1 MTMTEP
7 DRLAI
12 LVAAIAK
19 LDPGGWSLT
28 VGGFACRALK
38 IKKPTPAEE
47 RELRDLM
54 HQTGLEHR
62 RVKYGGGYI
71 DCWDI
76 QK

>member
-1 MTMTEP
+1 MT
-7 DRLAI
+7 DRLAA
-12 LVAAIAK
+12 LKSAIDNLA
-19 LDPGGWSLT
+19 PGGWSLT
-28 VGGFACRALK
+28 VGGFAKRALK
-38 IKKPTPAEE
+38 LKSLTPADE

-62 RVKYGGGYI
+62 RVKYGDGYI

>member
-1 MTMTEP
+1 VTASP
-7 DRLAI
+7 S
-12 LVAAIAK
+12 
-19 LDPGGWSLT
+19 WSLT

-62 RVKYGGGYI
+62 RVMVAGEMA
-71 DCWDI
+71 DVWDV